1 LVTGGGSAPAT
12 NLTTDGTKPIQKEY
26 EAFRGHC
33 WVFGTYRVLQMG
45 ATFTAYY
52 GDQKLSI
59 PFDCC
64 FDALALCERHSKGL
78 GLSQGREQI

>member
-1 LVTGGGSAPAT
+1 
-12 NLTTDGTKPIQKEY
+12 
-26 EAFRGHC
+26 
-33 WVFGTYRVLQMG
+33 MG